1 MGKAAT
7 SGNKKKAPRPGAEN
21 APAHTTAFYERQRK
35 ILLDL
40 SDDLTKVREKNDLI
54 TLFSSRIKGLFYF
67 THAIVTLI
75 EDGQQT
81 YKPFLLDPASSPIR
95 NHAEYDALVK
105 TAFDLRE
112 PFIREVLHADAP
124 VSFILADIMHLPG
137 SPAFL
142 RVNYEGGVR
151 EILMMPLRSKMQTIG
166 FLHVYSDRT
175 DSFTEEFRSIIQGIA
190 PQISSAVSNIIKNDD
205 IRNKERVNEVL
216 LSLSNDMVT
225 VRDRNALLKVIN
237 FGLTKLIGFTHSLM
251 TVLNETGETYSAYLT
266 DPASE
271 QKDFHKYTAAITA
284 PNPVAD
290 GIYDVAAASDKPVV
304 FRMKDLDMD
313 QAPLWFRL
321 NYKAGAREMLL
332 KVLPGNNRHQH
343 SLILFADVENTFG
356 ESAISI
362 IERISSQ
369 LSTAASN
376 IAANE
381 EILNKEQ
388 EKSFLLEFSN
398 EVARVRT
405 KKDLEQAIFDVLRK
419 MLNTKLAMLRIIED
433 DRFTLTPYM
442 YDRSL
447 FEKAVVNFEERVAAP
462 VDIHEELTARVLASA
477 DAVIFNVDEE
487 LRRGNTSPYIQLW
500 KKIGFKNTYGTT
512 LRAGNTDIGTLWLLT
527 DEVNRVLLKGICAQ
541 ISIAIANI
549 LASEK
554 LLAYKRMLEVEND
567 LLKEQIKTIYNFNE
581 IVGGGPAMQQVYH
594 LMTLVAA
601 SSSTV
606 LLLGETGT
614 GKELIARAIHNA
626 SPRKDKIMIK
636 VNCAALP
643 ANLIESELFGHER
656 GAFTG
661 ALERRIGKFEQANH
675 STLFLDEIGEMPPE
689 MQVKLLRVLQ
699 EREFERI
706 GGKTTI
712 KVDVR
717 IIAATNRNLEAEV
730 SAGRFRS
737 DLYYRLNVF
746 PIHLPPLR
754 ERQEDIPALA
764 HFFVERYRKN
774 AGKKVKS
781 VSPKV
786 MQELKSYPWP
796 GNVRELEHLIERS
809 VLLATENVLREVH
822 LPRNTAEGENEEALQ
837 AARTLEEMERGF
849 IIATIKRC
857 GGKLSGPG
865 GAAAWLDV
873 PATTLH
879 SKIKKLGISKS
890 EYFAR

>member
-1 MGKAAT
+1 MVKAA
-7 SGNKKKAPRPGAEN
+7 SSNNKKKASQPGTEEML
-21 APAHTTAFYERQRK
+21 AHKIDFYERQRQ

-75 EDGQQT
+75 DEGQQT

-95 NHAEYDALVK
+95 DHAEYGALVK
-105 TAFDLRE
+105 TVFNLRE
-112 PFIREVLHADAP
+112 PFIQEVLRAGTSVLFLLSD
-124 VSFILADIMHLPG
+124 VMNQPG
-137 SPAFL
+137 SPSFL

-151 EILMMPLRSKMQTIG
+151 QILMTPLKSKMQTIG
-166 FLHVYSDRT
+166 FLHVYSDRM

-225 VRDRNALLKVIN
+225 VRDRNDLLKVIN
-237 FGLTKLIGFTHSLM
+237 FGLTKLIDFTHSVM

-266 DPASE
+266 DPASKP
-271 QKDFHKYTAAITA
+271 KDFHKYTAAITA

-304 FRMKDLDMD
+304 FQMKSLDMD
-313 QAPLWFRL
+313 KAPLWFKL
-321 NYKAGAREMLL
+321 NYNAGAREMLL
-332 KVLPGNNRHQH
+332 KALPGINQHRH
-343 SLILFADVENTFG
+343 SLILFADVENTFD
-356 ESAISI
+356 ENAIDI

-369 LSTAASN
+369 LATAASN

-388 EKSFLLEFSN
+388 EQSFLLEFSN
-398 EVARVRT
+398 DVARVKT
-405 KKDLEQAIFDVLRK
+405 KNDLEQAIFNVLRK
-419 MLNTKLAMLRIIED
+419 MLNTKLAMIRIIED
-433 DRFTLTPYM
+433 DGVTMAPYM
-442 YDRSL
+442 FDKSL
-447 FEKAVVNFEERVAAP
+447 FTKAADTFEERAAAP
-462 VDIHEELTARVLASA
+462 VTIQEELTARVLGSA
-477 DAVIFNVDEE
+477 EAVIFNVDEE
-487 LRRGNTSPYIQLW
+487 MRQGNNSPYIQLW
-500 KKIGFKNTYGTT
+500 KKIGFKNTYGAA
-512 LRAGNTDIGTLWLLT
+512 LRVGNTDIGTLWLLT
-527 DEVNRVLLKGICAQ
+527 DEVNPGLLKGICAQ

-581 IVGGGPAMQQVYH
+581 IVGSGPAMQQVYH

-601 SSSTV
+601 SNSTV

-661 ALERRIGKFEQANH
+661 ALERRIGKFEQANN

-689 MQVKLLRVLQ
+689 LQVKLLRVLQ

-706 GGKTTI
+706 GGKSTL

-754 ERQEDIPALA
+754 ERQEDIAPLA
-764 HFFVERYRKN
+764 HFFVERYSKN

-781 VSPKV
+781 ISPKV

-822 LPRNTAEGENEEALQ
+822 LPRKTGESEHEEATH
-837 AARTLEEMERGF
+837 AAKTLEEMERAF
-849 IIATIKRC
+849 IIATIRRC
-857 GGKLSGPG
+857 SGKLSGPG
-865 GAAAWLDV
+865 GAAAYLDV

-879 SKIKKLGISKS
+879 SKIKKLGISKH
-890 EYFAR
+890 EYFAK